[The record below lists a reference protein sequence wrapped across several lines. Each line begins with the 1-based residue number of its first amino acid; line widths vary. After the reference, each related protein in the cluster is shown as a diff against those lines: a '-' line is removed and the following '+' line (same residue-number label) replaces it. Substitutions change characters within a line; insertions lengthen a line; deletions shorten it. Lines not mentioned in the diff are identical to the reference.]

1 VHHSPFQL
9 ARLLSG
15 GSLRREVSHELVT
28 YQFENPAFAGIEHA
42 VFTRLGGVSRGSL
55 ASLNV
60 GRSVGDDPDAVAE
73 NLRRIY
79 AHLGVGAGQVVTPW
93 QVHSNRIVA
102 VSGHNAGQ
110 ILPNTDGLVTATPG
124 LALLLRFADCQPIL
138 LYDPEHHALGLVHAG
153 WRGAAQGAAFRA
165 VEAMQAFFGTRPGTL
180 VAGLGPAIGPCCYVV
195 GDEVAAAMGY
205 ALPDWRRVMH
215 PLPVPPVEQGVQ
227 GEEPA
232 GATAWRFDLPAANAQ
247 QLAAAGVASIEHA
260 GLCTACHSD
269 EFYSHRASNGQTGR
283 FAVVAF
289 LGLRPAGLPSD
300 RAEAQPAEPR
310 RQSEPAALDSLAP
323 PGFPSFQELLEGEQ

>member
-1 VHHSPFQL
+1 
-9 ARLLSG
+9 
-15 GSLRREVSHELVT
+15 LRRQVRQGLVT
-28 YQFENPAFAGIEHA
+28 YQFESPALAGIEHA
-42 VFTRLGGVSRGSL
+42 VFTRLGGVSRGHL

-79 AHLGVGAGQVVTPW
+79 AYSGLAADQVVTPW
-93 QVHSNRIVA
+93 QVHSNRITV
-102 VSGHNAGQ
+102 VSGYDAGQ
-110 ILPNTDGLVTATPG
+110 IVPNSDGLVTATPG

-153 WRGAAQGAAFRA
+153 WRGVAQGAALRA
-165 VEAMQAFFGTRPGTL
+165 VEAMQAAFGTRPGAL

-195 GDEVAAAMGY
+195 GDEVGAAMGY

-215 PLPVPPVEQGVQ
+215 PIPAPLGQTVE
-227 GEEPA
+227 EE
-232 GATAWRFDLPAANAQ
+232 GHESGTAWRFDLPAANAQ
-247 QLAAAGVASIEHA
+247 QLAAIGVASIEQA
-260 GLCTACHSD
+260 GLCTSCHSD

-289 LGLRPAGLPSD
+289 LGLRPAGLL
-300 RAEAQPAEPR
+300 EAQPEAR
-310 RQSEPAALDSLAP
+310 PAATGAQPEVAAGDWLAP
-323 PGFPSFQELLEGEQ
+323 PGFPSLQELLEKAT